1 MTPPLRCLDRPTV
14 LLRALV
20 LLTLVICSAT
30 TGHATAQSSD
40 TFESA
45 VATSVGY
52 ATYPDI
58 VYQTADGYEA
68 RLDVYRPR
76 GSEDPAPTLLLIHGG
91 GWVGGTKE
99 ATALRAL
106 PFLQRGWAVVNV
118 EYRLARVAL
127 APAAVED
134 VLCALRWTIR
144 NAEDYDIDPDRIVV
158 TGYSAGGHLSLTT
171 GMTPASAGLDR
182 RCPGSEPLQVAAV
195 VNWFG
200 ITDVGD
206 LLDGENMKSYAVQW
220 LGGLED
226 RHEVADRVSPLTWV
240 RAELPPILTIHGDAD
255 PVVPYSHAVRL
266 HDALDQAGVP
276 NRLHTVPDG
285 GHGNFSVE
293 EHQEAFRVIRDFLRE
308 HGLW

>member
-1 MTPPLRCLDRPTV
+1 MIA
-14 LLRALV
+14 LLALV
-20 LLTLVICSAT
+20 SA
-30 TGHATAQSSD
+30 ATVPRPGAAQSPD
-40 TFESA
+40 AFESA

-58 VYQTADGYEA
+58 VYQTADGYDAE
-68 RLDVYRPR
+68 LDVYRPR
-76 GSEDPAPTLLLIHGG
+76 GSEGPAPTLLLIHGG

-106 PFLQRGWAVVNV
+106 PFLQQGWAVVNV

-134 VLCALRWTIR
+134 ALCALRWVIR
-144 NAEDYDIDPDRIVV
+144 NADDGFDTQRIVV

-182 RCPGSEPLQVAAV
+182 RCPGNEPLEVAAV

-206 LLDGENMKSYAVQW
+206 LLDGENRKSYAVQW
-220 LGGLED
+220 LGSLEN
-226 RHEVADRVSPLTWV
+226 RYEVAERVSPLTWV
-240 RAELPPILTIHGDAD
+240 RPGLPPILTIHGDAD

-266 HDALDQAGVP
+266 HDALDGAGVP
-276 NRLHTVPDG
+276 NRLHTVAGG

-293 EHQEAFRVIRDFLRE
+293 EFQEAFRVIREFLTE